1 MRARTTF
8 GGKRSQSTR
17 PVFMIDTRKSC
28 CAGQRARRTVT
39 FCAVLLFAQPTVAAT
54 CIGDCDGNG
63 SVTVG
68 ELVTGVDIALGLLSP
83 QACPSFALDG
93 RGVDI
98 EVLITAIGFAL
109 NGCPIAPAPSPTT
122 TPTAAATGTATQPLS
137 PCAGTPV
144 AEPAASSA
152 CIPKAGAFTDCLST
166 SGLDLGDFVDGQNG
180 AAVADVDGD
189 GFPDVFLWNTANGA
203 RLFHNLGHDMQFETR
218 ADSGLVWNGPT
229 TVRVAAFGDL
239 DNDGAP
245 DLIAFVDKTDFA
257 YHCEPF
263 GNGVVSALRVFR
275 NIGQGAFEDVTDA
288 WGFTQTIA
296 ADADKP
302 YNPGLSLADLN
313 LDGRLDVVEYRIGA
327 DARPLVFLSQPDGTT
342 WKEAGSDVFGDAHGP
357 TWSVFFTDANH
368 DQLPDVFILND
379 YWETA
384 PSEYYLRVDRSLS
397 YERRYLPPVFDMAAY
412 SSPMGATTAD
422 LNGDGDLDL
431 VVTDGGDQHVFS
443 MGSDVAA
450 AWGVKQNPSRFGL
463 LQNCWSPAVLDFEN
477 DGRPDL
483 FFACAGF
490 QNGGGDPT
498 IAATFALRNMG
509 GGAFALADEVLPN
522 PDLPTWDEGLAVAD
536 FDQDGRVDL
545 LTGGSG
551 AAPRLL
557 WNQIP
562 GGGAVAIRL
571 KGKHVNA
578 QGIGA
583 RVEVRAAG
591 LPTQVREMFPGGA
604 TWGYSDAQL
613 VFGIGQATQVQV
625 TVDWRPA
632 GGSAT
637 QTLDVAP
644 GAVVVEEPGT

>member
-1 MRARTTF
+1 ML
-8 GGKRSQSTR
+8 
-17 PVFMIDTRKSC
+17 MIDTPVT
-28 CAGQRARRTVT
+28 CAVERASRSLML
-39 FCAVLLFAQPTVAAT
+39 CLVLLFAQPAVASP
-54 CIGDCDGNG
+54 CVGDCDGNG
-63 SVTVG
+63 SVSVG
-68 ELVTGVDIALGLLSP
+68 ELVTGVDIALGLLP
-83 QACPSFALDG
+83 LQACPSFAIDG

-98 EVLITAIGFAL
+98 DALISAIGFAL
-109 NGCPIAPAPSPTT
+109 NGCPIAPTPSTAA
-122 TPTAAATGTATQPLS
+122 TPTAAPTETATQPAS

-144 AEPAASSA
+144 AEPPASSA
-152 CIPKAGAFTDCLST
+152 CVPRPGAFTDCFST
-166 SGLDLGDFVDGQNG
+166 SGLDLGDFADGQNG

-203 RLFHNLGHDMQFETR
+203 RLFRNLGHDMQFETR
-218 ADSGLVWNGPT
+218 ADSGLVWTGPT

-257 YHCEPF
+257 SHCDPSP
-263 GNGVVSALRVFR
+263 NGMVSALRVFR
-275 NIGQGAFEDVTDA
+275 NLGQGTFEDVTDA
-288 WGFTQTIA
+288 WGFAQMIGE
-296 ADADKP
+296 DADKP
-302 YNPGLSLADLN
+302 YDPGLSLADLN
-313 LDGRLDVVEYRIGA
+313 LDGRLDVVEYRLGT

-342 WKEAGSDVFGDAHGP
+342 WKEAGINVFGDAHGP
-357 TWSVFFTDANH
+357 TWSIFFTDANH
-368 DQLPDVFILND
+368 DQLPDVFVLND

-384 PSEYYLRVDRSLS
+384 PSEYYVRVDRSLS
-397 YERRYLPPVFDMAAY
+397 YDRRYLPPVFDTAAY
-412 SSPMGATTAD
+412 SSPMGAATAD
-422 LNGDGDLDL
+422 LNGDGELDM
-431 VVTDGGDQHVFS
+431 VVTDGGAQHVFS
-443 MGSDVAA
+443 MSSDVAA
-450 AWGVKQNPSRFGL
+450 AWGVAQDPSRFGL
-463 LQNCWSPAVLDFEN
+463 LQNCWSSAVLDFEN

-483 FFACAGF
+483 FFSCAGF
-490 QNGGGDPT
+490 RNGGGDPS
-498 IAATFALRNMG
+498 IAASFALRNG
-509 GGAFALADEVLPN
+509 GGGTFTLADEVLPT

-545 LTGGSG
+545 LTGGNG

-583 RVEVRAAG
+583 RVEVRAPG

-613 VFGIGQATQVQV
+613 VFGLGQASQAHV

-632 GGSAT
+632 GGGAV
-637 QTLDVAP
+637 QTLDVPP
-644 GAVVVEEPGT
+644 GAVVIEEP